1 MFSIEPFSTLPMS
14 DDGADSRTASSSVPV
29 VFFMNDKTLTFP
41 LKINRLAE
49 FDLNINKALELSLNR
64 NTVLDFEV
72 RR

>member
-1 MFSIEPFSTLPMS
+1 MFSIEPFSTLPLG
-14 DDGADSRTASSSVPV
+14 DDGADPRAAGLPV
-29 VFFMNDKTLTFP
+29 VFFMNNKTLTFP
-41 LKINRLAE
+41 LKINKEAE

>member
-14 DDGADSRTASSSVPV
+14 DDGADSRTASSVAV

>member
-1 MFSIEPFSTLPMS
+1 MFSIEPFSTLPLG
-14 DDGADSRTASSSVPV
+14 DDGADPRSAGSVPV
-29 VFFMNDKTLTFP
+29 VFFMNNKTLTFP
-41 LKINRLAE
+41 LKINKEAE